1 MPCREKHHL
10 LTKCQEIVFLFCAM
24 LRRGSSINEREQCRR
39 FLGNMLPGN
48 ASNLLTLLLV
58 VVITC
63 QNCLIYCKDRFALSM
78 KITHAVFYF
87 LDCVQ
92 GNQLL
97 ISFFNVQEENSM

>member
-1 MPCREKHHL
+1 MRG
-10 LTKCQEIVFLFCAM
+10 
-24 LRRGSSINEREQCRR
+24 GSSINEREQCRR

-58 VVITC
+58 DVITC

-97 ISFFNVQEENSM
+97 NSFFNVQEENSI